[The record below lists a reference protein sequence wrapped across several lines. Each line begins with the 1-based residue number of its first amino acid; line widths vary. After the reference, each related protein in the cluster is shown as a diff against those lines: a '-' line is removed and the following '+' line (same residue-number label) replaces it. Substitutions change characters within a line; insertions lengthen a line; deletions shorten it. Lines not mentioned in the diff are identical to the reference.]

1 MDDFEGFGT
10 SVGKGTADV
19 VEIARELEVEPEDVK
34 ELLQFPDKTWTDEEL
49 LLMNENEQK
58 KKKRPVGGGAGS

>member
-1 MDDFEGFGT
+1 MDDFEGFKT
-10 SVGKGTADV
+10 LVGKETADV

-49 LLMNENEQK
+49 LLMNEQK
-58 KKKRPVGGGAGS
+58 KRRGVGVVVGVGS